1 LWNPEGILET
11 TENNLDLILTSL
23 SIVIP
28 FYNEPENSRKFH
40 EILQKIRIEKTSWIL
55 VDNGSTDEVTLRDLP
70 ILENVTIVRLESN
83 FGFGGGIKEG
93 LKVAES
99 DYVAW
104 MPGNLKVHPL
114 APRIMLD
121 RFLLSNDFHPE
132 VFIKAKREGRSIL
145 ARIKTSL
152 SSAPISILARRKL
165 TDIGGTPTIIQNK
178 YIEKLLNSPND
189 YVFELATY
197 LTLLDLK
204 CDEIRISSP
213 YLSRIFG
220 KTHWQN
226 GLKSE
231 LQLLFKQIRYVK
243 HS

>member
-1 LWNPEGILET
+1 MN
-11 TENNLDLILTSL
+11 SL

-28 FYNEPENSRKFH
+28 FYNEPGNSKEFFQ
-40 EILQKIRIEKTSWIL
+40 ILQKVRIENTSWIL
-55 VDNGSTDEVTLRDLP
+55 VDNGSTDKITLRNLP

-93 LKVAES
+93 LKVAKS

-121 RFLLSNDFHPE
+121 RFLLSNDFNPE
-132 VFIKAKREGRSIL
+132 AFIKAKREGRSIL
-145 ARIKTSL
+145 AKVKTSL
-152 SSAPISILARRKL
+152 SSLSISLLARRKL
-165 TDIGGTPTIIQNK
+165 TDIGGTPTIIQKK
-178 YIEKLLNSPND
+178 YIEKILKTPND

-197 LTLLDLK
+197 LILLELK
-204 CDEIRISSP
+204 CEEIRIPNP

-226 GLKSE
+226 GLQSE
-231 LQLLFKQIRYVK
+231 LQLLLKHIKYVI

>member
-1 LWNPEGILET
+1 
-11 TENNLDLILTSL
+11 LDLILTSL

-28 FYNEPENSRKFH
+28 FYNEPENSKKIY
-40 EILQKIRIEKTSWIL
+40 ELLQKVRIHNTSWIL
-55 VDNGSTDEVTLRDLP
+55 VDNGSTDKITLCNLP

-93 LKVAES
+93 LKAAES

-121 RFLLSNDFHPE
+121 RFLLSNNFNPD
-132 VFIKAKREGRSIL
+132 VFIKAEREGRSIL
-145 ARIKTSL
+145 AKAKTSISSL
-152 SSAPISILARRKL
+152 SISLLASRKL
-165 TDIGGTPTIIQNK
+165 TDIGGTPTIIQKK
-178 YIEKLLNSPND
+178 YIEKVFKTPND

-197 LTLLDLK
+197 LIFLELK
-204 CDEIRISSP
+204 CEEIRIPNP

-226 GLKSE
+226 GLQSE
-231 LQLLFKQIRYVK
+231 LQLLFKQIKYVM
-243 HS
+243 HL

>member
-1 LWNPEGILET
+1 
-11 TENNLDLILTSL
+11 LDLILTSL

-28 FYNEPENSRKFH
+28 FYNEPDNSKKFY
-40 EILQKIRIEKTSWIL
+40 ELLREVRIENTSWIL
-55 VDNGSTDEVTLRDLP
+55 VDNGSTDQITLRNLP
-70 ILENVTIVRLESN
+70 TLENVKILRLESN

-93 LKVAES
+93 LKAAES
-99 DYVAW
+99 DYVSW

-121 RFLLSNDFHPE
+121 RFLFSKDFQSD
-132 VFIKAKREGRSIL
+132 VFIKARREGRPIL
-145 ARIKTSL
+145 ARVKTSL
-152 SSAPISILARRKL
+152 SSLAISLVARKKL
-165 TDIGGTPTIIQNK
+165 TDIGGTPTIIHRK
-178 YIEKLLNSPND
+178 YIEKVLKTPND

-197 LTLLDLK
+197 LILLDLK
-204 CDEIRISSP
+204 CEEFRIPNP

-231 LQLLFKQIRYVK
+231 LNLLLKQINYAS

>member
-1 LWNPEGILET
+1 MN
-11 TENNLDLILTSL
+11 SL

-28 FYNEPENSRKFH
+28 FYNEPDNSKELFQ
-40 EILQKIRIEKTSWIL
+40 ILQKVRIENTSWIL
-55 VDNGSTDEVTLRDLP
+55 VDNGSSDKITLRNLP

-99 DYVAW
+99 DWVAW

-121 RFLLSNDFHPE
+121 RLLLSKNFQSE
-132 VFIKAKREGRSIL
+132 AFIKARREGRSIG
-145 ARIKTSL
+145 ARLKTSL
-152 SSAPISILARRKL
+152 SSLPISLLARKKL
-165 TDIGGTPTIIQNK
+165 ADIGGTPTIIQRK
-178 YIEKLLNSPND
+178 YLDKILKTPND

-197 LTLLDLK
+197 LILLELK
-204 CDEIRISSP
+204 CEEIRIPNP

-226 GLKSE
+226 GLQSE
-231 LQLLFKQIRYVK
+231 LQLLLKQIKYVI